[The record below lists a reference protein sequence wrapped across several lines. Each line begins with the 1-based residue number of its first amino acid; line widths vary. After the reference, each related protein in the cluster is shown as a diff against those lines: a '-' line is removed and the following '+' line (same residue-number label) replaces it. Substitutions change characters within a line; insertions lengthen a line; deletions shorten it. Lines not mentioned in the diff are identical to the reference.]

1 MTPEAASLPKKLRLS
16 PGYRALLLNAPAGY
30 LHSLGELPMGVQFDF
45 QPEGVYDF
53 AQLFV
58 RNRAE
63 LEQLGQVAFQA
74 VKYDGLLWVCY
85 PKQTAKVETNLNR
98 DILWKLIEP
107 RGLRPVTQ
115 IALDATWS
123 ALRFRPAEK
132 VGN

>member
-1 MTPEAASLPKKLRLS
+1 M
-16 PGYRALLLNAPAGY
+16 
-30 LHSLGELPMGVQFDF
+30 
-45 QPEGVYDF
+45 
-53 AQLFV
+53 

-63 LEQLGQVAFQA
+63 LEQLGQAAFQA